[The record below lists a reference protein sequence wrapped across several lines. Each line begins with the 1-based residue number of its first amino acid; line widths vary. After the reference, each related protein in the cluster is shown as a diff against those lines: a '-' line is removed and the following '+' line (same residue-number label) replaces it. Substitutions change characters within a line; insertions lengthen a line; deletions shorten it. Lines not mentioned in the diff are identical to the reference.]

1 MNLKFYLFGDSF
13 CFGQLVSHHL
23 TWISSL
29 SESLNNLS
37 KHSSVLI
44 QNASVNGNTTRLA
57 LERMSYDVTSHSP
70 DFLLVQFGMNDC
82 NYWQSDFTV
91 PRVSERAFE
100 ANLVE
105 IVERAFLC
113 GISQIF
119 LCTNHPSLKGEFSHF
134 PTKSHSENNKRYND
148 IIRRTAALLQQE
160 NESVIFLDNESY
172 WYEIMES
179 NPQIRLEKLLLP
191 DGIHL
196 SETGHRIYSEYSE
209 VIISDAVKKLL
220 L

>member
-1 MNLKFYLFGDSF
+1 MNLKFYLFGDSI

-44 QNASVNGNTTRLA
+44 QNASINGNTTRLA

-113 GISQIF
+113 GTSQIF

-134 PTKSHSENNKRYND
+134 PTKSHSESNKRYND

-160 NESVIFLDNESY
+160 NESVILLDNESY

-196 SETGHRIYSEYSE
+196 SETGHRIYSEYSG

>member
-1 MNLKFYLFGDSF
+1 M
-13 CFGQLVSHHL
+13 
-23 TWISSL
+23 
-29 SESLNNLS
+29 
-37 KHSSVLI
+37 
-44 QNASVNGNTTRLA
+44 
-57 LERMSYDVTSHSP
+57 
-70 DFLLVQFGMNDC
+70 
-82 NYWQSDFTV
+82 
-91 PRVSERAFE
+91 
-100 ANLVE
+100 
-105 IVERAFLC
+105 C

-119 LCTNHPSLKGEFSHF
+119 LCTNHPSLNGEFSHF